1 MTIHPGRKVPARTG
15 STLRRS
21 ALALGI
27 AALAGPAQAGVF
39 NVADGID
46 AEYKLTV
53 NYGVSMRLKNPSD
66 NLVNGPVSTTSG
78 LPSTI
83 NFDDGDRN
91 FKSGSLINNRLSG
104 LAELNLRGPNY
115 GIALSGDGFYDQVYH
130 HPNDNDSPDTINKTE
145 LPLNRFT
152 DGARYYDGQRL
163 RLLDAYAYGNWRLGP
178 HQDIDL
184 RVGRQVVAW
193 GEALFFSGIATAQ
206 APADATKAFVPGIE
220 TKDLLLPSN
229 QISLKVGLTD
239 DLTVLGYYKLEY
251 KGTELSPVG
260 DYFSTT
266 DVVGPGAEF
275 IYLTQNPFY
284 GLTPLPAPLN
294 IPLGQLVPGTPRV
307 WTATR
312 LGDLKP
318 SDYGQYGVGLTY
330 QLTTQTS
337 VGGYFLRYDDTTP
350 QTLLTEGYQTLLAP
364 LSVLPQPLQGILQS
378 VEAGI
383 LAPTGQAP
391 PPANLPLTSQAI
403 GVQVPVAYNVKYYDG
418 IRMGALSFSTQAF
431 GVSFAGEASY
441 RDGIDLLA
449 NPASPTATRGKTTQ
463 ADFSALQV
471 LGPGWFW
478 DDLNL
483 IGELGYIHIN
493 QVDAVDGIT
502 QLSNGAGPVS
512 KNSWAY
518 SFLGTFDWKNVFAGW
533 DITVPLTFQGIARGS
548 PPPGTFGALWGQ
560 GDQRASAGV
569 DFSYLQRLTLGLTY
583 SAFLGSAN
591 LAQRPYA
598 DRDYV
603 GFNVKYQF

>member
-1 MTIHPGRKVPARTG
+1 MKTHAGKMHPAQTG
-15 STLRRS
+15 SYLRRS

-27 AALAGPAQAGVF
+27 AALAAPAQAGVF
-39 NVADGID
+39 SLTDGID
-46 AEYKLTV
+46 AEYKLTL
-53 NYGVSMRLKNPSD
+53 NYAASMRLKDPDSR
-66 NLVNGPVSTTSG
+66 LISGPVDAGTG
-78 LPSTI
+78 LPTTI
-83 NFDDGDRN
+83 NYDDGDRN
-91 FKSGSLINNRLSG
+91 FKGGSLINNRISG
-104 LAELNLRGPNY
+104 LAEINIRGPNY
-115 GIALSGDGFYDQVYH
+115 GLALSGDGFYDQVYH
-130 HPNDNDSPDTINKTE
+130 HPNDNDSAATINKVE
-145 LPLNRFT
+145 PPPSHFT
-152 DGARYYDGQRL
+152 DAARYYDGQRL

-206 APADATKAFVPGIE
+206 APADASKAFVPGIE

-229 QISLKVGLTD
+229 QISLKMGLTD
-239 DLTVLGYYKLEY
+239 DLTLLGYYKLEY
-251 KGTELSPVG
+251 KATELSPVG

-275 IYLTQNPFY
+275 IYLTPNPLY
-284 GLTPLPAPLN
+284 GLTIPGLPAS
-294 IPLGQLVPGTPRV
+294 LGQLVPGTPQV

-312 LGDLKP
+312 GPDIKP
-318 SDYGQYGVGLTY
+318 SDYGQYGVGLNY

-337 VGGYFLRYDDTTP
+337 VGAYYLRYSDTSP
-350 QTLLTEGYQTLLAP
+350 QTVLTQGYQTLIAP
-364 LSVLPQPLQGILQS
+364 LSVLPQPLQGALQQ

-383 LAPTGQAP
+383 LAPTGQQP
-391 PPANLPLTSQAI
+391 PPVNLPLTSQAI
-403 GVQVPVAYNVKYYDG
+403 GVQVPVAYNVKYFDG
-418 IRMGALSFSTQAF
+418 IHMGAVSFSTQAF

-441 RDGIDLLA
+441 RDGIDLLV

-463 ADFSALQV
+463 ADLSALQV

-493 QVDAVDGIT
+493 GVDPVNGVATLTDGP
-502 QLSNGAGPVS
+502 GPES

-518 SFLGTFDWKNVFAGW
+518 SFLATFDWKNVFPGW
-533 DITVPLTFQGIARGS
+533 DITVPLTFQGIAKGT
-548 PPPGTFGALWGQ
+548 PPPGTFGALWGE

-569 DFSYLQRLTLGLTY
+569 DFSRLQRLTLGLTY
-583 SAFLGSAN
+583 SAFLGTPN
-591 LAQRPYA
+591 LQQHPYA

>member
-239 DLTVLGYYKLEY
+239 DLTVLGY
-251 KGTELSPVG
+251 
-260 DYFSTT
+260 
-266 DVVGPGAEF
+266 
-275 IYLTQNPFY
+275 
-284 GLTPLPAPLN
+284 
-294 IPLGQLVPGTPRV
+294 
-307 WTATR
+307 
-312 LGDLKP
+312 
-318 SDYGQYGVGLTY
+318 
-330 QLTTQTS
+330 
-337 VGGYFLRYDDTTP
+337 
-350 QTLLTEGYQTLLAP
+350 
-364 LSVLPQPLQGILQS
+364 
-378 VEAGI
+378 
-383 LAPTGQAP
+383 
-391 PPANLPLTSQAI
+391 
-403 GVQVPVAYNVKYYDG
+403 
-418 IRMGALSFSTQAF
+418 
-431 GVSFAGEASY
+431 
-441 RDGIDLLA
+441 
-449 NPASPTATRGKTTQ
+449 
-463 ADFSALQV
+463 
-471 LGPGWFW
+471 
-478 DDLNL
+478 
-483 IGELGYIHIN
+483 
-493 QVDAVDGIT
+493 
-502 QLSNGAGPVS
+502 
-512 KNSWAY
+512 
-518 SFLGTFDWKNVFAGW
+518 
-533 DITVPLTFQGIARGS
+533 
-548 PPPGTFGALWGQ
+548 
-560 GDQRASAGV
+560 
-569 DFSYLQRLTLGLTY
+569 
-583 SAFLGSAN
+583 
-591 LAQRPYA
+591 
-598 DRDYV
+598 
-603 GFNVKYQF
+603 

>member
-1 MTIHPGRKVPARTG
+1 MKKPLGMGCVAAAMLIAVPA
-15 STLRRS
+15 S
-21 ALALGI
+21 AGI
-27 AALAGPAQAGVF
+27 LSLT
-39 NVADGID
+39 DDID
-46 AEYKLTV
+46 AEYKLTL

-66 NLVNGPVSTTSG
+66 NLINGPVGAASG

-91 FKSGSLINNRLSG
+91 FSSASLINDRISG

-130 HPNDNDSPDTINKTE
+130 HPNDNNSPGTVNKTG
-145 LPLNRFT
+145 PYNRFT

-163 RLLDAYAYGNWRLGP
+163 RLLDAYAYGNWRIGP
-178 HQDIDL
+178 HQDLDL

-206 APADATKAFVPGIE
+206 APADASKAFVPGIE

-229 QISLKVGLTD
+229 QVSLKMGLSD
-239 DLTVLGYYKLEY
+239 SLTLLGYYKLEY
-251 KGTELSPVG
+251 KATELNPVG
-260 DYFSTT
+260 DYFSIT
-266 DVVGPGAEF
+266 DAVGPGAEF
-275 IYLTQNPFY
+275 LYLSQNPFY
-284 GLTPLPAPLN
+284 SLTPLPAPLN
-294 IPLGQLVPGTPRV
+294 IPLGQLVPGTPQV

-312 LGDLKP
+312 LGDQKP
-318 SDYGQYGVGLTY
+318 SDYGQYGVGLSY
-330 QLTTQTS
+330 QLTAQTS
-337 VGGYFLRYDDTTP
+337 VGGYYLRYDDTTP
-350 QTLLTEGYQTLLAP
+350 QVVLTEGYQTLLAP
-364 LSVLPQPLQGILQS
+364 LAALPQPLQGVLQAVESSILK
-378 VEAGI
+378 
-383 LAPTGQAP
+383 GQAP
-391 PPANLPLTSQAI
+391 AVTLPLTSQAI
-403 GVQVPVAYNVKYYDG
+403 GVQVPVSYNVKYFDG
-418 IRMGALSFSTQAF
+418 IHMGAASFSTQAF

-441 RDGIDLLA
+441 RDNIDLLA
-449 NPASPTATRGKTTQ
+449 DPASPTATRGKTTQ
-463 ADFSALQV
+463 ADLSVLQV

-483 IGELGYIHIN
+483 IGEFGTIHIN
-493 QVDAVDGIT
+493 EVDAVNNVT

-518 SFLGTFDWKNVFAGW
+518 SFLGTFDWKNVFPGW
-533 DITVPLTFQGIARGS
+533 DITVPLTFQGIVRGS

-560 GDQRASAGV
+560 GDQRASVGV

-598 DRDYV
+598 DRDYL
-603 GFNVKYQF
+603 GFNIKYQF

>member
-1 MTIHPGRKVPARTG
+1 MHKQSGRTHPAPAG
-15 STLRRS
+15 PILRRG

-27 AALAGPAQAGVF
+27 AALAAPAQAGVF
-39 NVADGID
+39 SLSDNID

-53 NYGVSMRLKNPSD
+53 NYAVSMRLKDPDSRLID
-66 NLVNGPVSTTSG
+66 GPVDSG
-78 LPSTI
+78 TKLPTTI
-83 NFDDGDRN
+83 NYDDGDRN
-91 FKSGSLINNRLSG
+91 FKAGSLVNNRISG
-104 LAELNLRGPNY
+104 LAELNIRSPHY

-130 HPNDNDSPDTINKTE
+130 HPNDNDSAATINKTE
-145 LPLNRFT
+145 PPPSRFT
-152 DGARYYDGQRL
+152 AAARYYDGQRL
-163 RLLDAYAYGNWRLGP
+163 RLLDAYAYGNWRIGP

-184 RVGRQVVAW
+184 RIGRQVVAW

-206 APADATKAFVPGIE
+206 APADASKAFVPGIE

-229 QISLKVGLTD
+229 QISLKMGLTD
-239 DLTVLGYYKLEY
+239 SLTLLGYYKLEY
-251 KGTELSPVG
+251 KATELNPVG

-275 IYLTQNPFY
+275 IYLTPNPLY
-284 GLTPLPAPLN
+284 GLTIPGLPAS
-294 IPLGQLVPGTPRV
+294 LGQLVPGTPQV

-312 LGDLKP
+312 GPDLKP
-318 SDYGQYGVGLTY
+318 SDYGQYGVGLNY

-337 VGGYFLRYDDTTP
+337 VGAYYLRYSDTSPETVLTP
-350 QTLLTEGYQTLLAP
+350 GYQTLIAP
-364 LSVLPQPLQGILQS
+364 LNVLPQPLQGALQL

-383 LAPTGQAP
+383 LAPTGQQP
-391 PPANLPLTSQAI
+391 PPVNLPLTSQAI
-403 GVQVPVAYNVKYYDG
+403 GVQVPVAYNIKYFDG
-418 IRMGALSFSTQAF
+418 IHMGALSFSTQAF

-441 RDGIDLLA
+441 RDGIDLLV

-493 QVDAVDGIT
+493 GVDAVNGVSALSDGP
-502 QLSNGAGPVS
+502 GPMS

-518 SFLGTFDWKNVFAGW
+518 SFLATFDWKNVFSGW
-533 DITVPLTFQGIARGS
+533 DITVPVTFQGIAKGT
-548 PPPGTFGALWGQ
+548 PPPGTFGALWGE
-560 GDQRASAGV
+560 GDQRASGGV
-569 DFSYLQRLTLGLTY
+569 NFSYLQRLTLGLTY
-583 SAFLGSAN
+583 SAFLGTPS
-591 LAQRPYA
+591 LAQHPYA